1 MNCVVG
7 DFQGMHASYRSLTF
21 RIIRKDALK
30 RHNNM
35 KTNQKTHCTAPI
47 DNFTTDIS
55 PTSSSVSNHHF
66 RPSVKICKDQTNTMN
81 SKSPSNSFDI
91 NVEDIHK
98 LMSFPLGDC
107 LGGFNQSN
115 ITNSQNFNTHLP
127 LEDPCLQITS
137 IKASPK
143 VSFRPPT
150 TEDLEG
156 YMTHSQAVE
165 AVASSIVQQA
175 FSRSA

>member
-1 MNCVVG
+1 
-7 DFQGMHASYRSLTF
+7 
-21 RIIRKDALK
+21 
-30 RHNNM
+30 M
-35 KTNQKTHCTAPI
+35 KANQKTHCTAPI
-47 DNFTTDIS
+47 DDFSTDIS

-66 RPSVKICKDQTNTMN
+66 RPSCKDQTNTLN

-115 ITNSQNFNTHLP
+115 ITNSQNLNTHLP
-127 LEDPCLQITS
+127 LEDPCLQIAS
-137 IKASPK
+137 ADGIKASPK

-150 TEDLEG
+150 TEDLAG